1 MSKKRLLFVTQ
12 ELKPY
17 TDITAISEL
26 IQDLPLEA
34 NSEFDV
40 RILMPKFGTINERR
54 HKLHEVVRLSG
65 MNIIVD
71 DNDYPL
77 IIKVASLPNARLQV
91 YFLDNDEFFKRK
103 RVFTD
108 KDGKPFE
115 DNPERMI
122 FFCKGV
128 IETVKKFG
136 WAPDLIYCHGWMT
149 SLVPMYVRKAYEADP
164 LFEHSQIV
172 YGAYNVLPSKTFT
185 QEFVEKASINELD
198 EEDLND
204 YWADGEASLHVG
216 AGRYSDA
223 LVVGSNDLP
232 DNVTS
237 SYEEQDKPI
246 LVIDDE
252 ETFLQDNISF
262 LKSLV
267 EEEEEEKEAEEA

>member
-17 TDITAISEL
+17 TDITSISEL
-26 IQDLPLEA
+26 IQDLPLKA
-34 NSEFDV
+34 NDEFDV
-40 RILMPKFGTINERR
+40 RILMPRFGTINERR
-54 HKLHEVVRLSG
+54 HRLHEVVRLSG

-103 RVFTD
+103 YVFND

-136 WAPDLIYCHGWMT
+136 WPPDLIYCHGWMT

-164 LFEHSQIV
+164 LFQYSKIV
-172 YGAYNVLPSKTFT
+172 YGAYNHLPSESFT
-185 QEFVEKASINELD
+185 EEFVEKASINELD
-198 EEDLND
+198 EDDLQE
-204 YWADGEASLHVG
+204 YWSEGEPSLHSG
-216 AGRYSDA
+216 AGRYADA
-223 LVVGSNDLP
+223 LVMGGKDLS
-232 DNVTS
+232 DNLRTL
-237 SYEEQDKPI
+237 YKGLDKPI
-246 LVIDDE
+246 LSIDDDDDA
-252 ETFLQDNISF
+252 FLQLNIEF

-267 EEEEEEKEAEEA
+267 EEAEEETTE